1 MMQFST
7 ASSLMPNE
15 QELKEYIHSRL
26 PDNVHMTLNLPK
38 ALYTQE
44 EADKML
50 SQALETWEYIKTLR
64 K

>member
-7 ASSLMPNE
+7 VSSLMLNE

-26 PDNVHMTLNLPK
+26 PDNVHITLNLPK

-50 SQALETWEYIKTLR
+50 SRAHEIWEYIKTLR